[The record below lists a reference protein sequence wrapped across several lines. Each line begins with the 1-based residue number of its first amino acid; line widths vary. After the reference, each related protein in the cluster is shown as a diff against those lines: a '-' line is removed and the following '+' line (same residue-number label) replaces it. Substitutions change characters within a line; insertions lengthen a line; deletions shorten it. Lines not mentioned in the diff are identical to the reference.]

1 MTWLTPEAWL
11 GLLMWALGIL
21 SAQLLLM
28 LVAGAWMQVRHKRW
42 NRLRI
47 ACLQKWENDIVHYL
61 YGGERDARRF
71 GTLGPAERRFFI
83 PFLLRVLG
91 TLAGSEGQAVREL
104 YHELE
109 LHKGLGRRL
118 RSRRQKRRAMA
129 ALEVGSF
136 QVEAHYERLRELL
149 EDPVPHVAHA
159 AARGLGN
166 TQRLAY
172 AEPVLSWVLHQEVF
186 QRERL
191 LWILESFG
199 VGFMRWME
207 ARLDAA
213 PERNMDEW
221 MIYAML
227 AASTRQVEDPMRLVA
242 LLEADSTEVA
252 AAGLKALGALG
263 SPEVLP
269 QVLPLAAHPSWI
281 IRAQAAK
288 AIGILAGP
296 GGLPI
301 LLQLICDPRFEVRRN
316 AAQAL
321 FRLGPAGVETLRVV
335 ADDPHEDPFARD
347 LARERLQWLDP
358 MGAA

>member
-11 GLLMWALGIL
+11 RLLLWALAIL
-21 SAQLLLM
+21 VAQLLLM
-28 LVAGAWMQVRHKRW
+28 LVGGAWMQVRHKRW

-61 YGGERDARRF
+61 YAEPRDAGRF
-71 GTLGPAERRFFI
+71 GRLGPTERRFFI

-91 TLAGSEGQAVREL
+91 TLAGSEGQAVRAL

-118 RSRRQKRRAMA
+118 ASRWQKRRAMA

-136 QVEAHYERLRELL
+136 RVEAHYDRLKDLL

-166 TQRLAY
+166 TQRMEY
-172 AEPVLSWVLHQEVF
+172 AEPVLRWVLRQEVF
-186 QRERL
+186 QKERL
-191 LWILESFG
+191 LWVLEGFG
-199 VGFMRWME
+199 IDFMRWME

-213 PERNMDEW
+213 SERNMDEW

-227 AASTRQVEDPMRLVA
+227 AASTRQVEDPSRLVS

-269 QVLPLAAHPSWI
+269 HVLPLASHPSWI

-301 LLQLICDPRFEVRRN
+301 LLSLICDPRFEVRRN

-321 FRLGPAGVETLRVV
+321 FRLGPAGVEALRVV
-335 ADDPHEDPFARD
+335 AEDAHEDPFARD

-358 MGAA
+358 QAAS